1 LNNQFSI
8 PPILS
13 KMVSLLKDKIDILI
27 VDDDVDMA
35 ETLSDIL
42 IALGIQVEIAHDGC
56 AAIEKTKAKM
66 FDIVLM
72 DIKMPNM
79 NGVESYKKIKQIRPQ
94 TTVVLMTAF
103 AAQDLVAE
111 ALKEG
116 AYGVWYK
123 PVEIHRI
130 VELVENTPKKGA
142 LLLIIDDDLSTCET
156 LVDILQKKGYR
167 LTQVSS
173 GEEAKMIIKE
183 RDFDLVFVDVK
194 MPVIN
199 GLETYL
205 ELRKIRPEIKAI
217 MITAYRQEVDSIV
230 EEAIRNDLYTC
241 LYKPIDVDNLLKIV
255 EKVLALKPKTESQ
268 KIGEI
273 ENARKS

>member
-1 LNNQFSI
+1 
-8 PPILS
+8 
-13 KMVSLLKDKIDILI
+13 MVSRLKDKSDILI

-42 IALGIQVEIAHDGC
+42 IALGIRVEIAHDGC
-56 AAIEKTKAKM
+56 SAIEKTKAKM

-72 DIKMPNM
+72 DIKMPKM

-94 TTVVLMTAF
+94 TTVVLMTAY

-116 AYGVWYK
+116 AYGIWYK
-123 PVEIHRI
+123 PVEINKI
-130 VELVENTPKKGA
+130 VELVEKTPKKGA

-167 LTQVSS
+167 LTQASS
-173 GEEAKMIIKE
+173 GKEAKIIIKE

-194 MPVIN
+194 MSVMN

-205 ELRKIRPEIKAI
+205 ELRKIKPEIKAI

-230 EEAIRNDLYTC
+230 EEALRNDLYTC
-241 LYKPIDVDNLLKIV
+241 LYKPIDVDKLLKIV
-255 EKVLALKPKTESQ
+255 EKVLALKPKIESQ
-268 KIGEI
+268 KIEEI
-273 ENARKS
+273 ENARKN

>member
-1 LNNQFSI
+1 MH
-8 PPILS
+8 PRLS
-13 KMVSLLKDKIDILI
+13 KMVSRLKDKIDILI

-42 IALGIQVEIAHDGC
+42 TALGIQVEIAHDGC

-72 DIKMPNM
+72 DIKMPKM

-94 TTVVLMTAF
+94 TTVVLMTAY
-103 AAQDLVAE
+103 AAHDLVAE

-116 AYGVWYK
+116 AYGIWYK

-130 VELVENTPKKGA
+130 VELVEKTPKKGA

-156 LVDILQKKGYR
+156 LVDILQKKGYK

-173 GEEAKMIIKE
+173 GEEAKITIKE

-194 MPVIN
+194 MPVMN

-230 EEAIRNDLYTC
+230 GEAIKNDLYTC

-255 EKVLALKPKTESQ
+255 EKVLASKAKTESQ
-268 KIGEI
+268 KIEEI